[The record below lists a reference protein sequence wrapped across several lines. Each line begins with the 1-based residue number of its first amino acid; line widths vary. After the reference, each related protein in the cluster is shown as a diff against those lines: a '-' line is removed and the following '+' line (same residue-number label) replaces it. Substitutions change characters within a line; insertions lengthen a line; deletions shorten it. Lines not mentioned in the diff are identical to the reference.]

1 MDPNSMLCC
10 SIDSSTAV
18 LTKAAVSLS
27 KTYSMELFV
36 HMAACCS
43 LNDGM
48 LICAGFT
55 ASS

>member
-18 LTKAAVSLS
+18 LTTAVVSLS
-27 KTYSMELFV
+27 KTYSKGLFM
-36 HMAACCS
+36 HMAARCS
-43 LNDGM
+43 LNDGG

-55 ASS
+55 VSS

>member
-18 LTKAAVSLS
+18 PTTAAVSLS
-27 KTYSMELFV
+27 ETYSEGLLV

-43 LNDGM
+43 LNDGV

-55 ASS
+55 VSS